1 MDITGFSWRDIIDV
15 LLVTLL
21 FYSIIVR
28 IKGTRALPA
37 IYALVLIVLVYF
49 FSREMGIYT
58 LQWLLENFLASLFI
72 IIIILFQKDIR
83 QILTEMGL
91 NQVRLPF
98 FKRKHASNDDLINEI
113 VGACKQMAR
122 SKIGALIVMER
133 RSPLGDILRG
143 GVIIDARISRAL
155 LVSVFFP
162 NTPLHD
168 GAVVIA
174 HGKLAAAGCI
184 LPLTAQPNLQND
196 HGTRHRAAIGVT
208 EESDAMVIVVSEEL
222 GSISVAEGGKLMSSP
237 NEVHLRRVLQVAL
250 DI

>member
-1 MDITGFSWRDIIDV
+1 MDITSISWRDIIDV

-21 FYSIIVR
+21 FYQIIIR

-49 FSREMGIYT
+49 VSREMGIYT
-58 LQWLLENFLASLFI
+58 LQWLLENFLGSLFI

-98 FKRKHASNDDLINEI
+98 FKRKPAINDDLINEI
-113 VGACKQMAR
+113 LAACKQMAR
-122 SKIGALIVMER
+122 SKIGALIVLER

-143 GVIIDARISRAL
+143 GVSIDARISRAL
-155 LVSVFFP
+155 LVSIFFP

-174 HGKLAAAGCI
+174 NGRLAAAGCI
-184 LPLTAQPNLQND
+184 LPLTVQPSLQND

-208 EESDAMVIVVSEEL
+208 EESDALVIVISEEL
-222 GSISVAEGGKLMSSP
+222 GSISVAEGGKLMPSP
-237 NEVHLRRVLQVAL
+237 SEVHLRRVLQVAF

>member
-1 MDITGFSWRDIIDV
+1 MDITSFSWRDIIDV

-21 FYSIIVR
+21 LYQIIVR

-91 NQVRLPF
+91 NQIRLPF
-98 FKRKHASNDDLINEI
+98 LKRKNTINDDVINEI
-113 VGACKQMAR
+113 LAACKQMTNN
-122 SKIGALIVMER
+122 KIGALIVLER

-143 GVIIDARISRAL
+143 GVTIDARISRAL
-155 LVSVFFP
+155 LVSIFFP

-174 HGKLAAAGCI
+174 NGRLAAAGCI
-184 LPLTAQPNLQND
+184 LPLTVQPNLQND
-196 HGTRHRAAIGVT
+196 HGTRHRAAIGIT
-208 EESDAMVIVVSEEL
+208 EESDALAIVVSEER
-222 GSISVAEGGKLMSSP
+222 GSISVAINGQLYPCSDSA
-237 NEVHLRRVLQVAL
+237 HLRRLL
-250 DI
+250 SFN